1 MKKLPPDA
9 PCARCKSARR
19 SMGRAYCP
27 KCESEMARKTQ
38 IRIANERKAIKAD
51 NYDRLVGWC
60 RLNNIKAL
68 AKQLA
73 R

>member
-1 MKKLPPDA
+1 MKKLPPYA
-9 PCARCKSARR
+9 PCARCKSAGR

-27 KCESEMARKTQ
+27 KCESEIALNTKR
-38 IRIANERKAIKAD
+38 RIANERSAIRAD
-51 NYDRLVGWC
+51 NYDRLVSWC